1 VLARSVLR
9 HGGAGGPDVDN
20 VLFALKRAYHGSLR
34 VGRKALVTVRCDGLT
49 PARLDMLYA
58 LERDDFLPQRELQR
72 ILGVTKATVSR
83 MVRALEEL
91 GYVKRDRDEEDRRCM
106 FVWLTERGTECLYR
120 VKEALIASG
129 KIART
134 IVRALGRP
142 VWLYHRT
149 PRELPEP
156 KRRRVVLRWLLRSLR
171 TGFHGRGCLRYP
183 RPASLAR
190 LRAFWTVSDAA
201 W

>member
-1 VLARSVLR
+1 M
-9 HGGAGGPDVDN
+9 DN

-34 VGRKALVTVRCDGLT
+34 VGRKALIALRCKGLT
-49 PARLDMLYA
+49 PARLDMLQA
-58 LERDDFLPQRELQR
+58 LSTDDFLPQRELQR
-72 ILGVTKATVSR
+72 ILGVTKTTVSR

-91 GYVKRDRDEEDRRCM
+91 GYVLRDRDEEDRRCM

-120 VKEALIASG
+120 VEKALIASG

-142 VWLYHRT
+142 VWPYRRK

-171 TGFHGRGCLRYP
+171 AGFGGRGCLRYP
-183 RPASLAR
+183 RPASF
-190 LRAFWTVSDAA
+190 LRWSPHGA
-201 W
+201 